1 MMRTFL
7 KLLWVSVA
15 VNVAACTNTEREEK
29 EMTPGAVFFD
39 YRIGGEEDKGEVTCM
54 LQFRMGG
61 PNGATL
67 LLEDPAKVEL
77 DGKVIKADSARL
89 AGAFYETIKPVNEF
103 KGKHSIVFTGVDKK
117 QHKEE
122 FEFTPF
128 QLSTELPQKLKRKPF
143 TIRLAGFPRQKTN
156 IHIALTD
163 TSFTTNDVNEIA
175 EVVNGE
181 VEVTEAM
188 INKLRAGPIVLE
200 LSTET
205 ERTVNKGAND
215 KGRIWIRYGLRRE
228 FELVE

>member
-1 MMRTFL
+1 MMRIFL

-15 VNVAACTNTEREEK
+15 VNVAACTNAEREQK
-29 EMTPGAVFFD
+29 EVTPGAVFFD
-39 YRIGGEEDKGEVTCM
+39 YRIWGEEDKGDVTCL

-77 DGKVIKADSARL
+77 DGEIVKADSARL

-103 KGKHSIVFTGVDKK
+103 KGKHSIVFTDVDKK

-128 QLSTELPQKLKRKPF
+128 QLSAELPQKLQRKPF
-143 TIRLAGFPRQKTN
+143 TIRLVDFPADAAT
-156 IHIALTD
+156 IHISLTD

-175 EVVNGE
+175 EVVNGG
-181 VEVTEAM
+181 VEVTETM
-188 INKLRAGPIVLE
+188 LNKLRAGPIVLE
-200 LSTET
+200 LSTEN
-205 ERTVNKGAND
+205 ERVVNKGAND
-215 KGRIWIRYGLRRE
+215 KGRIWMRYGLRRE

>member
-7 KLLWVSVA
+7 KLLLVFVA
-15 VNVAACTNTEREEK
+15 VNVAACTNTEREQK
-29 EMTPGAVFFD
+29 AATPGTVFFD
-39 YRIGGEEDKGEVTCM
+39 FKIWGDEDKGEVTCL

-77 DGKVIKADSARL
+77 DGEIIQADSAKL

-103 KGKHSIVFTGVDKK
+103 TGKHSIVFTGVDRKE
-117 QHKEE
+117 HKED

-128 QLSTELPQKLKRKPF
+128 QVSGELPQKLKRKPF
-143 TIRLAGFPRQKTN
+143 TIRLAGFPENETK

-175 EVVNGE
+175 DVVNGE
-181 VEVTEAM
+181 VKVTETM
-188 INKLRAGPIVLE
+188 LNKLRAGPIVLE
-200 LSTET
+200 LSTEN
-205 ERTVNKGAND
+205 ERVVNKGAND